1 MTIDPLDL
9 NRRNWDD
16 RARVH
21 GQDRFYDSEA
31 LVAGASSLT
40 QVEEEALRRAVG
52 EVEGLEVIHL
62 QCHIGFDSISLARA
76 GARVTGLDFSPV
88 SLAKAAALAE
98 RSGVELALVEADVC
112 HPPSNLLERFDLAY
126 ATIGVLCWIGDIDAW
141 MTAVHHLL
149 RPGGTL
155 VLVESHPFQAMIDTT
170 DPLVLDFPYCFD
182 GPHVFDNPG
191 SYTDRAARIQ
201 ATKTVQYAHSL
212 GEVVTA
218 AIDAGLVVRWL
229 AERTDTPR
237 DYRGELAAPEPDGR
251 FRLRLGGE
259 PIPMLYSLVAD
270 RPA

>member
-1 MTIDPLDL
+1 VTIDALDL

-21 GQDRFYDSEA
+21 GQDRVYDSEA
-31 LVAGASSLT
+31 LVAGTSSLT

-52 EVEGLEVIHL
+52 EVAGLEVIHL
-62 QCHIGFDSISLARA
+62 QCHIGFESISLARA
-76 GARVTGLDFSPV
+76 GAHVTGLDFSPV
-88 SLAKAAALAE
+88 SLAKAAALAK
-98 RSGVELALVEADVC
+98 RCGVELALVEADVC
-112 HPPSNLLERFDLAY
+112 HPPSTLHRQFDLAY

-141 MTAVHHLL
+141 MTAVNDLL
-149 RPGGTL
+149 RPGGSL
-155 VLVESHPFQAMIDTT
+155 VLVEEHPFRDMIDTT

-191 SYTDRAARIQ
+191 SYTDRAATVR

-229 AERTDTPR
+229 AERTDAPR
-237 DYRGELAAPEPDGR
+237 DYPGDLPGPEPDGQY
-251 FRLRLGGE
+251 RLRLGGE
-259 PIPMLYSLVAD
+259 PVPMLYSLIAD